1 LSGPKQLPIL
11 FEHRPALQ
19 RDDYLV
25 TSANAAAVDWIDR
38 WPDWPGP
45 LLCVWGPE
53 DCGKSH
59 LAQVFL
65 AKSGGRLLVAPEA
78 EAADRPGPF
87 VIEDLDRPGAD
98 WDEEA
103 LFHMFN
109 GLKSAGGHVLLTAR
123 TPPAR
128 WNIGL
133 ADLASRLK
141 GSPVAE
147 ITAPDDAL
155 LAALLVKH
163 FSDRQM
169 KVDAEVVAYLVPR
182 MDRTFRAAADLAA
195 AIDTEALALKRGVTV
210 PLARAVLERG

>member
-1 LSGPKQLPIL
+1 MSGPKQLPIP

-65 AKSGGRLLVAPEA
+65 AKSGGRLLAAPEA

-109 GLKSAGGHVLLTAR
+109 GLKSL
-123 TPPAR
+123 
-128 WNIGL
+128 
-133 ADLASRLK
+133 
-141 GSPVAE
+141 AE
-147 ITAPDDAL
+147 IPLFHGDQWEITVPSLLGIDDEKDYDVRTKDKSKL
-155 LAALLVKH
+155 L
-163 FSDRQM
+163 
-169 KVDAEVVAYLVPR
+169 R
-182 MDRTFRAAADLAA
+182 MDA
-195 AIDTEALALKRGVTV
+195 K
-210 PLARAVLERG
+210 